1 MVCDHGAMTDL
12 STGPGDDHPE
22 DPGISGVTGLRQ
34 AANAIDW
41 KLPLMAVDVDGVVA
55 PLDDELSDA
64 WPDITPTR
72 TDGFPM
78 AFSRT
83 MATRL
88 AGVTAS
94 RIWLTTWEHNA
105 NRFLLSELGW
115 DPLPTL
121 RSAWQLASHPE
132 HPEVPSPPPISGEDW
147 WKLSVL
153 VRLLRF
159 AADDPYDDGLSL
171 PPALIWMDD
180 ALDEHPAASSWAESC
195 PFPTLLIC
203 PVGGPGLTEDEIAL
217 AARFADKHSS
227 P

>member
-1 MVCDHGAMTDL
+1 MTDL
-12 STGPGDDHPE
+12 SGMDAAHPAVE
-22 DPGISGVTGLRQ
+22 GLRQ
-34 AANAIDW
+34 AASSIDW
-41 KLPLMAVDVDGVVA
+41 TLPLMAVDVDGVVA

-64 WPDITPTR
+64 WPDFTPTR
-72 TDGFPM
+72 TNGFPM

-88 AGVTAS
+88 AAVTAS

-121 RSAWQLASHPE
+121 RSAWQPARYHDHPD
-132 HPEVPSPPPISGEDW
+132 VPSPPPGPGDDW
-147 WKLSVL
+147 WKLTVL
-153 VRLLRF
+153 VRFLRF
-159 AADDPYDDGLSL
+159 AADDPYADGVSL
-171 PPALIWMDD
+171 PPALIWIDD

-203 PVGGPGLTEDEIAL
+203 PVGGPGLTAEEIAS
-217 AARFADKHSS
+217 AERFADEHSWR
-227 P
+227 